1 MKLNNFLALALT
13 AFCTVTITGCGSDSP
28 EDVVIRFT
36 KAMANEDVEEAFE
49 LFQWPVMSLNTNI
62 HTEDVARKVFTQAF
76 NEYWK
81 AGKGL
86 GQCPCPVQVARKI
99 LDKIDH
105 WKLESD
111 DSANGVMIY
120 APMEMIDS
128 ANGKEKIEYSIQ
140 GTGSVTISRSKDGN
154 WRVQEFL
161 GIGNFELIAN

>member
-49 LFQWPVMSLNTNI
+49 LFQWPMMSLTTNV

-86 GQCPCPVQVARKI
+86 GQCPCPVSAARKI
-99 LDKIDH
+99 LDRLDH
-105 WKLESD
+105 WKLAD
-111 DSANGVMIY
+111 DDPVNGVMVY

-128 ANGKEKIEYSIQ
+128 ADGKEKIESSIN
-140 GTGSVTISRSKDGN
+140 GVGVVTISRSKDGN
-154 WRVQEFL
+154 WRVQEFP
-161 GIGNFELIAN
+161 GIANFEVIAK